1 MRSLLLLAA
10 ALLAAG
16 CASKPAPPA
25 TPAARGMPPQTFVA
39 LVPKADG
46 SAGAVNVTRAGK
58 SVLLNTAYGAARTS
72 GTEAL
77 EPARTDAAEVRRRFG
92 AALDALPPRPV
103 SHTLFFVEG
112 RDEFTPE
119 SRATLDSV
127 LKDVATRPA
136 PDVAVT
142 GHTDSMGSDRFNDDL
157 SLRRARR
164 VADELVRLGVPKQS
178 ITVEGRG
185 SREPLPDA
193 RHNGPEPRNRRVEIT
208 AR

>member
-10 ALLAAG
+10 ALFAAG

-25 TPAARGMPPQTFVA
+25 PRSTTPQTFVA
-39 LVPKADG
+39 LLPKADG
-46 SAGAVNVTRAGK
+46 SAGAVNVTRADS

-72 GTEAL
+72 GTDGL

-92 AALDALPPRPV
+92 PALDALPPRPV
-103 SHTLFFVEG
+103 SHTLFFIEG

-119 SRATLDSV
+119 SRATLESV
-127 LKDVATRPA
+127 LKDVASRPA

-142 GHTDSMGSDRFNDDL
+142 GHTDSMGSDRFNDEL

-164 VADELVRLGVPKQS
+164 VAGELVRLGVPKQF
-178 ITVEGRG
+178 ITVAGRG
-185 SREPLPDA
+185 SRDPLPNA
-193 RHNGPEPRNRRVEIT
+193 HRNGPEPRNRRVEIT

>member
-10 ALLAAG
+10 ALLATG

-25 TPAARGMPPQTFVA
+25 PPSATPQTFVA

-46 SAGAVNVTRAGK
+46 SAGAVNVTRDGK

-72 GTEAL
+72 GADGL

-92 AALDALPPRPV
+92 PAIDALPPRPV

-112 RDEFTPE
+112 RDDFTPE
-119 SRATLDSV
+119 SRATLESV
-127 LKDVATRPA
+127 LKDVAARPA

-142 GHTDSMGSDRFNDDL
+142 GHTDSLGSDRFNDDL

-164 VADELVRLGVPKQS
+164 VADELARLGVPRQS

-185 SREPLPDA
+185 SREPLADA
-193 RHNGPEPRNRRVEIT
+193 RRNGPEPRNRRVEIT